1 MANVTIV
8 KLKIRRGSDAQRKTI
23 VLDQGEVGYT
33 LDTRRI
39 FVGDGVTE
47 GGHSV
52 GAKTVGPYACAP
64 LLGPAAGES
73 PGMQLGDLGYADSK
87 LYALTSTIYNNALSG
102 WAYIGNKPDG
112 TLVDFVGGAGNDK
125 NHLTIKKYP
134 GAIESQHLSPAV
146 FKNGLLSSYNSCTD
160 EGTVEVGL
168 NTNYLELSA
177 SGVGGNTNIIAPKAD
192 SIGAR
197 ELACQAFGLGL
208 QGGNESSSGGYN
220 AICVAVNCNQLGFDA
235 NNNLEIK
242 CFGNM
247 SDGSALN
254 MSTRTWAGACGQNI
268 GDGLRL
274 DSNCH
279 LEAAVQGVD
288 SRSPINISNGLL
300 SLQGSTSSAQ
310 DFPFLETRQ
319 GIITRIQSSIY
330 DVVTAQG
337 LSGDAAGDGIPIGSI
352 VPHAAAYTK
361 IPAGYLLCD
370 GTDVSRTIYKDLF
383 DIIASTY
390 GSRTVDT
397 FTLPNLTGGNVGI
410 YGAEGLATGANSN
423 TPGGAGTS
431 NTIYLSGT
439 EASTY
444 TTVDS
449 VTTEFGLSA
458 TAVNFIIKAL
468 KDPLL
473 NIFNGA
479 PNQVSRGYLDE
490 DGPNGGPV
498 LENQVYECLDSS
510 GQRTLLSSAGF
521 IRFGLSGRSRDTD
534 DEFDKFAIPVFN
546 W

>member
-52 GAKTVGPYACAP
+52 GAKTVGPYASCS
-64 LLGPAAGES
+64 LLGPDAGES
-73 PGMQLGDLGYADSK
+73 PGMQIGDLGYADSK
-87 LYALTSTIYNNALSG
+87 LYALTSTIYTNALSG

-160 EGTVEVGL
+160 EGTVKVGL

-208 QGGNESSSGGYN
+208 EGGNESSSGGYN
-220 AICVAVNCNQLGFDA
+220 TICVAVNCNQLGFDA

-242 CFGNM
+242 CFGAL
-247 SDGSALN
+247 SDGSALT
-254 MSTRTWAGACGQNI
+254 MPTATWAGTCGQNI
-268 GDGLRL
+268 GCGLRL
-274 DSNCH
+274 NSSCQI
-279 LEAAVQGVD
+279 EAAVQGVD
-288 SRSPINISNGLL
+288 SRSPINISRGLL
-300 SLQGSTSSAQ
+300 SLQGATSSAQ
-310 DFPFLETRQ
+310 DFPYLETRQ
-319 GIITRIQSSIY
+319 GIITKIQSSIY
-330 DVVTAQG
+330 DVVTATG
-337 LSGDAAGDGIPIGSI
+337 LSGDNAGDGIPIGSI

-370 GTDVSRTIYKDLF
+370 GTDVSRTTYNDLF
-383 DIIASTY
+383 DIIGTTY
-390 GSRTVDT
+390 GNRLGTT

-410 YGAEGLATGANSN
+410 YGAEGLASGAASIS
-423 TPGGAGTS
+423 PGGGGS
-431 NTIYLSGT
+431 DTIYLSGT
-439 EASTY
+439 KASTY
-444 TTVDS
+444 STVDS

-479 PNQVSRGYLDE
+479 PNQVTRGYLNT
-490 DGPNGGPV
+490 DGPRNGPV
-498 LENQVYECLDSS
+498 LENQVYECLDSQ
-510 GQRTLLSSAGF
+510 GGRTLLSSAGF
-521 IRFGLSGRSRDTD
+521 IRFGLSGISRNTD